1 MVIIAS
7 FTTKQAMIFTEKYY
21 LIKFNDASIYPAFP
35 IYISNVSHLY
45 IQYSEIREFSNTKV
59 SNEIAFI
66 KHEESH
72 DYNIG

>member
-7 FTTKQAMIFTEKYY
+7 FTPKQAIIFTERYY

-45 IQYSEIREFSNTKV
+45 IQHLPSIDPIQWNTW
-59 SNEIAFI
+59 IFQ
-66 KHEESH
+66 
-72 DYNIG
+72 Y